1 MNSMIGKRF
10 GRLVVLGASDK
21 PRFLSCL
28 CDCGTK
34 RDIRM
39 DHLTSGATISC
50 GCFRR
55 EHSRE
60 SMLKVTEIKH
70 RMTHTPEYRAWC
82 NFKYRCRTSTSRNY
96 SRYGGRGIRVCKRYQ
111 DSFMNFYNDLG
122 PRPSSMHSIDRIDNN
137 GNYSCGICP
146 ECKDNNWPANL
157 RWATRSQQ
165 TQNSSVVSDSVAKQ
179 ARQFGLSPDTVRG
192 RMFRGLSL
200 EESLNLPLGYRKPRE
215 R

>member
-1 MNSMIGKRF
+1 MVGKRF

-70 RMTHTPEYRAWC
+70 RMTHTPEHRAWR
-82 NFKYRCRTSTSRNY
+82 NFNYRCRTSTSDKY
-96 SRYGGRGIRVCKRYQ
+96 SRYGGRGICVCKRYQ
-111 DSFMNFYNDLG
+111 EDFMNFYNDLG
-122 PRPSSMHSIDRIDNN
+122 PRPSSMHSIDRIDND
-137 GNYSCGICP
+137 GNYSCGICS
-146 ECKDNNWPANL
+146 ECKDNYWPANL
-157 RWATRSQQ
+157 RWATRCQQSQN
-165 TQNSSVVSDSVAKQ
+165 TCVVYGSVAEQ
-179 ARQFGLSPDTVRG
+179 ARLVGLNPNTVRG
-192 RMFRGLSL
+192 RIFRGYSL
-200 EESLNLPLGYRKPRE
+200 EESLSIPLGYQRSQKK
-215 R
+215 